1 MHLYYCHLW
10 LLLKNSPPHPGLLDS
25 YIHNSELHTV
35 HLAPPSPDKKCVDSF
50 FPAFSLLEIVSSY
63 PAIHT
68 IQSCMHFILLFPLLD
83 QKRAPIH
90 SCEICLPFL
99 YQSLLNC
106 YLHNSKL
113 HMFVLFYL
121 PLRTKIDKYID
132 FYSCQSWTIRNC
144 SLISRLSG

>member
-1 MHLYYCHLW
+1 MCRFILSSILPARDCFFI
-10 LLLKNSPPHPGLLDS
+10 SS
-25 YIHNSELHTV
+25 YTHNSKLYALY
-35 HLAPPSPDKKCVDSF
+35 LAV
-50 FPAFSLLEIVSSY
+50 
-63 PAIHT
+63 
-68 IQSCMHFILLFPLLD
+68 PLLD
-83 QKRAPIH
+83 QKSGPIH
-90 SCEICLPFL
+90 SCEVCLPFL